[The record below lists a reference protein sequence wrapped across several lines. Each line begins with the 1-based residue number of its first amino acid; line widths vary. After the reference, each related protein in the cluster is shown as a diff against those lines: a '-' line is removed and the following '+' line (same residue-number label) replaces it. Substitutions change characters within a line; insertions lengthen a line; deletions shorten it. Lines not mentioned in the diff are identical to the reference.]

1 MSKIDIAGE
10 WEWRQRSEEENER
23 YPRRILARGYSY
35 TG

>member
-1 MSKIDIAGE
+1 MSKIDIAG
-10 WEWRQRSEEENER
+10 EWRQRSEEENER